1 MSRACRGTVSA
12 IPFPKESGVFVS
24 KLFDVRVR
32 PQGSRERASRAGGRS
47 GCLPR
52 KKSKLAIM
60 RFDEGRVE
68 GRAGHWVLHPGVFL
82 VILNV
87 QIDMFLEP
95 LTLSLV
101 MVDSNVRRAR
111 VRFRRRLAIRVVLNE
126 ILVLNTLRELGE
138 PRCKAAHRALKVR
151 D

>member
-24 KLFDVRVR
+24 KLLDE
-32 PQGSRERASRAGGRS
+32 GSRGLTSRAGRRS
-47 GCLPR
+47 GWLPR

-68 GRAGHWVLHPGVFL
+68 GRAGHWVLHPLVIR

-87 QIDMFLEP
+87 
-95 LTLSLV
+95 
-101 MVDSNVRRAR
+101 
-111 VRFRRRLAIRVVLNE
+111 
-126 ILVLNTLRELGE
+126 
-138 PRCKAAHRALKVR
+138 
-151 D
+151 

>member
-1 MSRACRGTVSA
+1 MSRACRGTASA

-24 KLFDVRVR
+24 KLFDE
-32 PQGSRERASRAGGRS
+32 GSRERTSRAGRRS
-47 GCLPR
+47 GCLSR

-68 GRAGHWVLHPGVFL
+68 GRAGHWVLHPVVFL

-87 QIDMFLEP
+87 KLDMFLEP

-101 MVDSNVRRAR
+101 MVNSNVRRAR
-111 VRFRRRLAIRVVLNE
+111 VRFRRRLAIRVGLKE
-126 ILVLNTLRELGE
+126 ILVLNTLREPGE

>member
-32 PQGSRERASRAGGRS
+32 PQGSRGRASRAGRRS

-52 KKSKLAIM
+52 KCKLAIM

>member
-24 KLFDVRVR
+24 KLFDVR
-32 PQGSRERASRAGGRS
+32 PQGSRGLTSRAGRRS
-47 GCLPR
+47 GCLSR

-68 GRAGHWVLHPGVFL
+68 SMAWHWGLHPVVIR

-87 QIDMFLEP
+87 
-95 LTLSLV
+95 
-101 MVDSNVRRAR
+101 
-111 VRFRRRLAIRVVLNE
+111 
-126 ILVLNTLRELGE
+126 
-138 PRCKAAHRALKVR
+138 
-151 D
+151 

>member
-24 KLFDVRVR
+24 KLFDE
-32 PQGSRERASRAGGRS
+32 GSRGRTSRAGRRS

-52 KKSKLAIM
+52 KCKLAIM

-68 GRAGHWVLHPGVFL
+68 GRAGHWFRHPGVFL

-87 QIDMFLEP
+87 
-95 LTLSLV
+95 
-101 MVDSNVRRAR
+101 
-111 VRFRRRLAIRVVLNE
+111 
-126 ILVLNTLRELGE
+126 
-138 PRCKAAHRALKVR
+138 
-151 D
+151 